1 MGGSSSPFRAPLA
14 REIILRE
21 LLLAFL
27 RPTLFACLSLAL
39 FCSLLLSLS
48 LSLFLFLLLS
58 SFFRRF
64 FCRLIYTHVLF
75 DR

>member
-39 FCSLLLSLS
+39 FCSSLLS

>member
-39 FCSLLLSLS
+39 FCSSLLSLS
-48 LSLFLFLLLS
+48 LS
-58 SFFRRF
+58 FFFF
-64 FCRLIYTHVLF
+64 FCLLF
-75 DR
+75 FVVSSAG